1 MSLNSCEFHGKLGKN
16 PEITTLPSGKERVRF
31 SIAVDRDYKDNEG
44 NRPTDWIAVTI
55 WGSANYA
62 RKTNLAK
69 GDSVIVSGRMETS
82 TWTDENGQKHS
93 SIGLNCERIYLTS
106 KKRES
111 EAAESKNPKDKA
123 AEQATANYDPNAEDD
138 LPF

>member
-1 MSLNSCEFHGKLGKN
+1 MSLNNCEFHGRLGHN
-16 PEITTLPSGKERVRF
+16 PEITTLPSGKERTRF
-31 SIAVDRDYKDNEG
+31 SIAVDRDYKDQEG

-69 GDSVIVSGRMETS
+69 GDSVIVSGRMEQF
-82 TWTDENGQKHS
+82 TWTDEQGQKRT
-93 SIGLNCERIYLTS
+93 SIGLNCDRIYLTA
-106 KKRES
+106 KKRDSDADSGKSAKE
-111 EAAESKNPKDKA
+111 KA
-123 AEQATANYDPNAEDD
+123 AEQAMANYDPNADDD